1 MTTPHLALVR
11 NVTDAITRCEL
22 THLAREPIDLARA
35 RRQHA
40 AYEALLETLGCVVEA
55 IPAPEDQ
62 PDAVFIEDTALVFDE
77 LAVITRP
84 GARSRRAEVEPVA
97 QRLARE
103 RTLVRLEEPAT
114 LDGGDVV
121 RTGKRVFVGETSRTS
136 AAGIAAL
143 RAALA
148 PHGYSV
154 TGVPVTGCLHL
165 KSAATEAAPGLI
177 LVNPAWVDPAAF
189 TGLETLAVDPAE
201 PGAANVLRI
210 GDALVQDAAYPHT
223 RAALERRG
231 LAVQPVDLSE
241 LAKAEGAVT
250 CCSLIVARGHRYLP
264 GSL

>member
-1 MTTPHLALVR
+1 MTTPYLALVR
-11 NVTDAITRCEL
+11 NVTDAITECEL
-22 THLAREPIDLARA
+22 THLAREPIDVARA
-35 RRQHA
+35 RQQHA
-40 AYEALLETLGCVVEA
+40 AYEALLRTLGCAVEV
-55 IPAPEDQ
+55 IPAPNDQ

-84 GARSRRAEVEPVA
+84 GASSRRAEVGPVA
-97 QRLARE
+97 DRLARE
-103 RTLVRLEEPAT
+103 RALVRLEAPAT
-114 LDGGDVV
+114 LDGGDVF
-121 RTGKRVFVGETSRTS
+121 RSGKSVFAGETSRTN

-154 TGVPVTGCLHL
+154 TAVPVTGCLHL
-165 KSAATEAAPGLI
+165 KSAATEAAPGLV

-189 TGLETLAVDPAE
+189 AGLETLPVDPAE

-210 GDALVQDAAYPHT
+210 GTAVVQDAAYPRT

-231 LAVQPVDLSE
+231 LQIHAVDLSE

-250 CCSLIVARGHRYLP
+250 CCSLIVARGYLP
-264 GSL
+264 TSL